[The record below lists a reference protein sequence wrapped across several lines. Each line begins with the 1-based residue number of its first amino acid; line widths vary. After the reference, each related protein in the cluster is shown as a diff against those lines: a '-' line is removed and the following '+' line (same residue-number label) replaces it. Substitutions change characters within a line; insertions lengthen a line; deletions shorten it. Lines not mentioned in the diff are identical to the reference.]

1 MKVIVK
7 FKTTKKLKAAALEK
21 VKRMGITISDAMTKE
36 LREYVKRGE
45 VTFSTR
51 PLRS

>member
-1 MKVIVK
+1 MKVVVR

-21 VKRMGITISDAMTKE
+21 VKRMGITFSDAMKKE

-45 VTFSTR
+45 ITFSAK
-51 PLRS
+51 PLRY